1 MCVLP
6 FSCLPFAFCC
16 SGSRQAM
23 RKTLRSMVSGWRTM
37 RRITALRIFVA
48 ASLLSGG
55 AARAANDISIRIGD
69 WVLRPHFS
77 EQKDKKQKER
87 RLDRCSAQQTNADK
101 ITMIYTVDTHFM
113 WTFELS
119 NPSWNFPSGSKFD
132 VSFGNRER
140 GFFRQRV
147 AALDPQLVRVLL
159 PDSVSSFEA
168 FRRLFKLDAV
178 AGGLTTQFDLA
189 YANQVL
195 LALTQCVTKYGT
207 TARSKAAVAAWLKSP
222 IGPAAEASSDP
233 AILKETADLATMI
246 VAEGE
251 IPKAVALKP
260 NEVPDGVN
268 GDTVWKIAD
277 NLFTISVLPKDEVPP
292 EIGDLNDLIVG
303 GDAQKCRGEFFAGAM
318 LDVVERATIARA
330 FTACQTQQAA
340 TSTYYFVMPR
350 KQGGLY
356 LTKIIATGVEVP
368 PTLERA
374 VKELDA
380 KVRGVIN
387 AALAKL

>member
-1 MCVLP
+1 MHWV
-6 FSCLPFAFCC
+6 
-16 SGSRQAM
+16 
-23 RKTLRSMVSGWRTM
+23 
-37 RRITALRIFVA
+37 TALRICVA
-48 ASLLSGG
+48 ASLLGG
-55 AARAANDISIRIGD
+55 GVAHAANDSGIRIGD
-69 WVLRPHFS
+69 WILRPHFS
-77 EQKDKKQKER
+77 EQKDKKQKEK

-101 ITMIYTVDTHFM
+101 ITMIYSIDTHFM
-113 WTFELS
+113 WTLELS

-159 PDSVSSFEA
+159 PDSLNSFEA
-168 FRRLFKLDAV
+168 FRRLFKLDVV

-189 YANQVL
+189 YANHVL
-195 LALTQCVTKYGT
+195 LALTQCITKFGT
-207 TARSKAAVAAWLKSP
+207 TAKSKAAVAAWLKSP

-233 AILKETADLATMI
+233 AILKETADLATEI

-251 IPKAVALKP
+251 IAKAAVLKP
-260 NEVPDGVN
+260 NEVPDGVS
-268 GDTVWKIAD
+268 GDTVWKMAD
-277 NLFTISVLPKDEVPP
+277 NLFTISVLPKSEVPA

-303 GDAQKCRGEFFAGAM
+303 GDAQKCRGDFFAGAM
-318 LDVVERATIARA
+318 LDVVESATVARA
-330 FTACQTQQAA
+330 YTACQTQQAA

-368 PTLERA
+368 PTSERA
-374 VKELDA
+374 IKELDA

-387 AALAKL
+387 SALAKL

>member
-1 MCVLP
+1 
-6 FSCLPFAFCC
+6 
-16 SGSRQAM
+16 
-23 RKTLRSMVSGWRTM
+23 
-37 RRITALRIFVA
+37 
-48 ASLLSGG
+48 
-55 AARAANDISIRIGD
+55 
-69 WVLRPHFS
+69 
-77 EQKDKKQKER
+77 
-87 RLDRCSAQQTNADK
+87 
-101 ITMIYTVDTHFM
+101 MIYSIDTHYM

-159 PDSVSSFEA
+159 PDSVNSFEA
-168 FRRLFKLDAV
+168 FRRLFKLDVV

-195 LALTQCVTKYGT
+195 LALTQCVTKFGT
-207 TARSKAAVAAWLKSP
+207 TAKSKAAIAAWLKSP

-233 AILKETADLATMI
+233 AILKETSDLASAI

-251 IPKAVALKP
+251 IQKATALKP
-260 NEVPDGVN
+260 DEVPDGVS

-277 NLFTISVLPKDEVPP
+277 STFTISVLPQDAVPA

-303 GDAQKCRGEFFAGAM
+303 GDAQKCRGDFFAGAM
-318 LDVVERATIARA
+318 LDVVQSSTVGRAYTM
-330 FTACQTQQAA
+330 CQTQQGT
-340 TSTYYFVMPR
+340 TSIYYFAMPR

-356 LTKIIATGVEVP
+356 FTKIIATGVEVP
-368 PTLERA
+368 PTIERA
-374 VKELDA
+374 IKDLDT
-380 KVRGVIN
+380 KVRSVIN
-387 AALAKL
+387 PALAKL

>member
-1 MCVLP
+1 MRLLVLAQIGVVTGLLN
-6 FSCLPFAFCC
+6 SFA
-16 SGSRQAM
+16 AH
-23 RKTLRSMVSGWRTM
+23 
-37 RRITALRIFVA
+37 
-48 ASLLSGG
+48 
-55 AARAANDISIRIGD
+55 AANDVSIRIGD

-87 RLDRCSAQQTNADK
+87 RLDRCTAQLTNADR
-101 ITMIYTVDTHFM
+101 ITMIYSIDTHYL

-159 PDSVSSFEA
+159 PDSVNSFEA
-168 FRRLFKLDAV
+168 FRRLFKLDMV

-195 LALTQCVTKYGT
+195 LALTQCITKFGT
-207 TARSKAAVAAWLKSP
+207 TTKSKAAVAAWLKSS
-222 IGPAAEASSDP
+222 IGPAAEASLDP
-233 AILKETADLATMI
+233 AILKETADLAKAI

-251 IPKAVALKP
+251 IAKATALKP
-260 NEVPDGVN
+260 DEVPAGVS
-268 GDTVWKIAD
+268 GDTVWKVAD
-277 NLFTISVLPKDEVPP
+277 NLFTISVLPKDAVPA
-292 EIGDLNDLIVG
+292 EIGDLNDLVVG
-303 GDAQKCRGEFFAGAM
+303 GDAQKCRGDFFAGAM
-318 LDVVERATIARA
+318 LDVVESATIARA
-330 FTACQTQQAA
+330 YTTCRTQQGAA
-340 TSTYYFVMPR
+340 STYYFAMPR

-356 LTKIIATGVEVP
+356 FTKVVATGVEVP
-368 PTLERA
+368 PTIEHSI
-374 VKELDA
+374 KDLDA
-380 KVRGVIN
+380 KVRNAIT